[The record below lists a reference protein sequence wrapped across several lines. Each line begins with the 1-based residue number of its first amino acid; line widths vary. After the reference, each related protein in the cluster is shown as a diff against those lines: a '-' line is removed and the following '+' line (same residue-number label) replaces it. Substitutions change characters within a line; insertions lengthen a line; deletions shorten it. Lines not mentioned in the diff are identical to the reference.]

1 MIRKIIK
8 SYLLIFLLLK
18 SFSLLANEVLKRE
31 NEVKNIINESIL
43 KWYSNLCSS
52 NIEELVGLYSSKIT
66 FLPTSS
72 KIVIKDVKGV
82 KDYFIG
88 INEKYKAFKANKCTL
103 LSPEIR
109 LIDNNTVVVTG
120 IDEFDGVID
129 NENKDSFNIKGR
141 QSFIFTKENNEW
153 KIIHHHRS
161 RLPKQG

>member
-18 SFSLLANEVLKRE
+18 SFSLLADEVLKRE

-52 NIEELVGLYSSKIT
+52 NIEELVSLYSSKIT

-72 KIVIKDVKGV
+72 KIVIKDLKGV
-82 KDYFIG
+82 KNYFIEV
-88 INEKYKAFKANKCTL
+88 NEKYKAFKTNKCVL
-103 LSPEIR
+103 LNPEII
-109 LIDNNTVVVTG
+109 LIDDNTVVVTG
-120 IDEFDGVID
+120 IDEFEGVID
-129 NENKDSFNIKGR
+129 NENKESFNIMGR
-141 QSFIFTKENNEW
+141 QSFVFIKENNEW

-161 RLPKQG
+161 RLPK